1 MLCPNCQQP
10 LPEPPERFCPN
21 CGAEISAAAPGA
33 PPPPPPPGAPAT
45 PWEQRDRIGLGT
57 ALVETTQ
64 QIFTRP
70 TEFFRAMPVTGGL
83 GSPLLYGVIMGYA
96 GLLASAVYSAI
107 FNAVAGPRLFEMS
120 QRSEIEKLLPY
131 LQGGMSLVMQVIFGP
146 VMIAIGLFISAA
158 VLHVLLMLFGGA
170 PRGFEATFR
179 VRCYAE
185 AASLLRLIP
194 GCGTPV
200 FVIYILVLLILGLS
214 EAHRVGRG
222 RAAAA
227 VLLPL
232 FLLCCCCASGI
243 VIALGGLASALGN
256 IR

>member
-1 MLCPNCQQP
+1 M
-10 LPEPPERFCPN
+10 PP
-21 CGAEISAAAPGA
+21 S
-33 PPPPPPPGAPAT
+33 PPPAPAGT
-45 PWEQRDRIGLGT
+45 PWERRERIGFAS

-64 QIFTRP
+64 QVLLRP

-83 GSPLLYGVIMGYA
+83 GGPLLYGVILGYL
-96 GLLASAVYSAI
+96 GLLASAIYTAI

-120 QRSEIEKLLPY
+120 QRGELEKLLPY

-146 VMIAIGLFISAA
+146 LMIAIGLFVSSAI
-158 VLHVLLMLFGGA
+158 LHVLLMLFGGA
-170 PRGFEATFR
+170 PRGFEASFR

-200 FVIYILVLLILGLS
+200 FVIYILVLLIVGLS
-214 EAHRVGRG
+214 EAHGVGRG

-232 FLLCCCCASGI
+232 FLLCCCCAFGI
-243 VIALGGLASALGN
+243 VVALGGLASMLGN
-256 IR
+256 IK